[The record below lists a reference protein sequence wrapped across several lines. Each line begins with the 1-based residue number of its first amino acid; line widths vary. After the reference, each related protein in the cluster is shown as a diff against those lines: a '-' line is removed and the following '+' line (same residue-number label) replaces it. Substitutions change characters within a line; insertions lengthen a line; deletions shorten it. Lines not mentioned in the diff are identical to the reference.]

1 MFYNKSRIVC
11 FNISVLLQNRKEKIM
26 SIAPVSS
33 VNFRGYNSVAFKAN
47 EEQVPEQAQEKK
59 KGSKTGKVLLG
70 LTAAGLA
77 TWGIITLVKKGK
89 LPKVNTEKVE
99 KVTSEAVN

>member
-99 KVTSEAVN
+99 KVPSEAVN

>member
-1 MFYNKSRIVC
+1 
-11 FNISVLLQNRKEKIM
+11 M

-47 EEQVPEQAQEKK
+47 EEQVPEQAQEQK